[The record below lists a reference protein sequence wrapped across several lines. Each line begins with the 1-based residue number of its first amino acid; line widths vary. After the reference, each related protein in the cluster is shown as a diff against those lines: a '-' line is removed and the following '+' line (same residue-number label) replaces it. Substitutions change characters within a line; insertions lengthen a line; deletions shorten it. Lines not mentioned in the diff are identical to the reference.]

1 MFKLNKPTF
10 TEIAIMVINMSDIQ
24 LFQILKQKMG
34 EQEAEALVTFVDH
47 KIKDNN
53 ESNLNILATKGDIHL
68 LKEDVQ
74 LLKQDIQTVKL
85 ELKGNISNLEVKIAD
100 SKAEMIKWMFIFW
113 IGQVAVTVGLIMIY
127 LKK

>member
-1 MFKLNKPTF
+1 ML
-10 TEIAIMVINMSDIQ
+10 INMSDIQ

-47 KIKDNN
+47 KIKENN
-53 ESNLNILATKGDIHL
+53 EFNLSILATKADIH
-68 LKEDVQ
+68 D
-74 LLKQDIQTVKL
+74 
-85 ELKGNISNLEVKIAD
+85 LKGNLEVKIAD

-113 IGQVAVTVGLIMIY
+113 IGQVAVTVGFLVVY

>member
-1 MFKLNKPTF
+1 
-10 TEIAIMVINMSDIQ
+10 MSDIQ

-53 ESNLNILATKGDIHL
+53 ESNLNILATKEDIH
-68 LKEDVQ
+68 Q
-74 LLKQDIQTVKL
+74 
-85 ELKGNISNLEVKIAD
+85 LKGNISNLEVKIAD

-113 IGQVAVTVGLIMIY
+113 IGQVAVTVGFLVVY

>member
-1 MFKLNKPTF
+1 
-10 TEIAIMVINMSDIQ
+10 MSDIQ

-47 KIKDNN
+47 KIKENN
-53 ESNLNILATKGDIHL
+53 EFNLSILATKADIH
-68 LKEDVQ
+68 D
-74 LLKQDIQTVKL
+74 
-85 ELKGNISNLEVKIAD
+85 LKGNLEVKIAD

-113 IGQVAVTVGLIMIY
+113 IGQVAVTVGFLVVY

>member
-1 MFKLNKPTF
+1 
-10 TEIAIMVINMSDIQ
+10 MVINISDIQ

-53 ESNLNILATKGDIHL
+53 ESNLNILATKADIG
-68 LKEDVQ
+68 
-74 LLKQDIQTVKL
+74 
-85 ELKGNISNLEVKIAD
+85 ELKVEMSNLEVKIAD

-113 IGQVAVTVGLIMIY
+113 IGQVAVTVRFLVVY

>member
-1 MFKLNKPTF
+1 
-10 TEIAIMVINMSDIQ
+10 MVINMSDIQ

-53 ESNLNILATKGDIHL
+53 ETNLNVIATKGDIA
-68 LKEDVQ
+68 
-74 LLKQDIQTVKL
+74 
-85 ELKGNISNLEVKIAD
+85 ELKVEMSNLEVKIAD

-113 IGQVAVTVGLIMIY
+113 IGQVAVTVGFLVVY

>member
-1 MFKLNKPTF
+1 
-10 TEIAIMVINMSDIQ
+10 MVINMSDIQ

-53 ESNLNILATKGDIHL
+53 ETNLNVLATKGDIA
-68 LKEDVQ
+68 
-74 LLKQDIQTVKL
+74 
-85 ELKGNISNLEVKIAD
+85 ELKVEMSKLEVKIAD

-113 IGQVAVTVGLIMIY
+113 IGQVAVTVGFLVVY

>member
-1 MFKLNKPTF
+1 
-10 TEIAIMVINMSDIQ
+10 MVINMSDIQ

-47 KIKDNN
+47 KIKENN
-53 ESNLNILATKGDIHL
+53 EFNLSILATKADIH
-68 LKEDVQ
+68 D
-74 LLKQDIQTVKL
+74 
-85 ELKGNISNLEVKIAD
+85 LKGNLEVKIAD

-113 IGQVAVTVGLIMIY
+113 IGQVAVTVGFLVVY

>member
-1 MFKLNKPTF
+1 
-10 TEIAIMVINMSDIQ
+10 MSDIQ

-53 ESNLNILATKGDIHL
+53 ETNLNVIATKGDIA
-68 LKEDVQ
+68 
-74 LLKQDIQTVKL
+74 
-85 ELKGNISNLEVKIAD
+85 ELKVEMSNLEVKIAD

-113 IGQVAVTVGLIMIY
+113 IGQVAVTVGFLVVY

>member
-1 MFKLNKPTF
+1 
-10 TEIAIMVINMSDIQ
+10 MVINMSDIQ

-53 ESNLNILATKGDIHL
+53 ESNLNILSTKADIRL
-68 LKEDVQ
+68 FKEDMQ
-74 LLKQDIQTVKL
+74 LLKH
-85 ELKGNISNLEVKIAD
+85 ELKSDISNLEVKIAD

-113 IGQVAVTVGLIMIY
+113 IGQVAVTVGFLVVY
-127 LKK
+127 LKR

>member
-1 MFKLNKPTF
+1 
-10 TEIAIMVINMSDIQ
+10 MSDIQ

-47 KIKDNN
+47 KIKENN
-53 ESNLNILATKGDIHL
+53 EFNLNILATKADIH
-68 LKEDVQ
+68 D
-74 LLKQDIQTVKL
+74 
-85 ELKGNISNLEVKIAD
+85 LKGNLEVKIAD

-113 IGQVAVTVGLIMIY
+113 IGQVAVTVGFLVVY

>member
-1 MFKLNKPTF
+1 
-10 TEIAIMVINMSDIQ
+10 MSDIQ

-53 ESNLNILATKGDIHL
+53 EFNLNILATKADIG
-68 LKEDVQ
+68 
-74 LLKQDIQTVKL
+74 
-85 ELKGNISNLEVKIAD
+85 ELKIEMSNLEVKIAD

-113 IGQVAVTVGLIMIY
+113 IGQVAVTVGFLVIY
-127 LKK
+127 LKR

>member
-1 MFKLNKPTF
+1 
-10 TEIAIMVINMSDIQ
+10 MSDIQ

-53 ESNLNILATKGDIHL
+53 ESNLNILATKGNINL
-68 LKEDVQ
+68 LKADVQ

-113 IGQVAVTVGLIMIY
+113 IGQVAVTVALIMIY

>member
-1 MFKLNKPTF
+1 
-10 TEIAIMVINMSDIQ
+10 MSDIQ

-53 ESNLNILATKGDIHL
+53 ETNLNVLATKGDIA
-68 LKEDVQ
+68 
-74 LLKQDIQTVKL
+74 
-85 ELKGNISNLEVKIAD
+85 ELKVEMSNLEVKIAD

-113 IGQVAVTVGLIMIY
+113 IGQVAVTVGFLVVY

>member
-1 MFKLNKPTF
+1 
-10 TEIAIMVINMSDIQ
+10 MSDIQ

-53 ESNLNILATKGDIHL
+53 ETNLNVLATKVDIA
-68 LKEDVQ
+68 
-74 LLKQDIQTVKL
+74 
-85 ELKGNISNLEVKIAD
+85 ELKVEMSNLEVKIAD

-113 IGQVAVTVGLIMIY
+113 IGQVAVTVGFLVVY

>member
-1 MFKLNKPTF
+1 
-10 TEIAIMVINMSDIQ
+10 MSDIQ

-47 KIKDNN
+47 KIRDNN
-53 ESNLNILATKGDIHL
+53 ETNLNVLATKGDIA
-68 LKEDVQ
+68 
-74 LLKQDIQTVKL
+74 
-85 ELKGNISNLEVKIAD
+85 ELKVEMSNLEVKIAD

-113 IGQVAVTVGLIMIY
+113 IGQVAVTVGFLVVY